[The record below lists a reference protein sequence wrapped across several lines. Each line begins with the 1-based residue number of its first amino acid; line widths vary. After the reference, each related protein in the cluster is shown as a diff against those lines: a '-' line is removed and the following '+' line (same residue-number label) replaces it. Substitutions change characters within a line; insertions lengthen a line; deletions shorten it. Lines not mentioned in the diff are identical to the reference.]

1 MDPDTRKLVQ
11 AIHDSPLRIVYVTAG
26 AGTQALSD
34 ILGIAG
40 ATRTLL
46 EAIVP
51 YNTSAFDEFLGKTPD
66 QYVAADTARRMAG
79 RAYTRARWLDS
90 GPAPVAGLSCT
101 ATIVTDRPKQGEHRA
116 HIALWR
122 PESITSL
129 EIQLDKGARTREEEE
144 DVVSRLILNTL
155 CQSCEIGSQ
164 LYLPL
169 READR
174 LEQSFTDLTEFAEQL
189 YQGTI
194 DSFSIGLDG
203 LVSTSTPPNAILC
216 GAFNPLHDGHIDLA
230 KAAESLLGYPVA
242 FELSAVNVD
251 KPTLPSEIILKR
263 MAQFAGSWPIFAST
277 APTFLEKARLY
288 PGSTFIVG
296 YDTAKRIIDPV
307 YYQDSRENM
316 LAALAE
322 IKEKESSFL
331 VAGRVDRDGIFRHLP
346 DLPIPDAFSDMFR
359 PIPHYQFRRD
369 ISSTE
374 LRRKGQRGS
383 R

>member
-1 MDPDTRKLVQ
+1 MDADTRQLVQ

-51 YNTSAFDEFLGKTPD
+51 YNTSAFDEFLGKTPA

-90 GPAPVAGLSCT
+90 GTEPVAGLSCT

-116 HIALWR
+116 HIALWK

-129 EIQLDKGARTREEEE
+129 EIQLDKGARNREEEE
-144 DVVSRLILNTL
+144 NVVSRLILNTL
-155 CQSCEIGSQ
+155 CQSCGIGSS
-164 LYLPL
+164 LPLPL
-169 READR
+169 RAEDH
-174 LEQSFTDLTEFAEQL
+174 LTQSFTDLTEFAEKL
-189 YQGTI
+189 YQETI
-194 DSFSIGLDG
+194 ASFSIEADG
-203 LVSTSTPPNAILC
+203 QVSTNTPPKAILC

-230 KAAESLLGYPVA
+230 KAAETMLGYPVA
-242 FELSAVNVD
+242 FELSVVNVD
-251 KPTLPSEIILKR
+251 KPILPPEVILKR

-277 APTFLEKARLY
+277 APTFLEKAQLF

-296 YDTAKRIIDPV
+296 YDTAKRVIDPI
-307 YYQDSRENM
+307 YYHDSHEEM
-316 LAALAE
+316 LGALAK
-322 IKEKESSFL
+322 IKERESSFL

-346 DLPIPDAFSDMFR
+346 DLPVPDAFSDMFR
-359 PIPHYQFRRD
+359 AIPHYQFRRD

>member
-1 MDPDTRKLVQ
+1 MDTDTRKLVQ
-11 AIHDSPLRIVYVTAG
+11 AIHDFPLRIVYVTAG

-51 YNTSAFDEFLGKTPD
+51 YNTSAFDEFLGKTPA

-90 GPAPVAGLSCT
+90 GPFPVAGLSCT

-116 HIALWR
+116 HISLWR

-129 EIQLDKGARTREEEE
+129 EIHLEKGARNREEEE

-155 CQSCEIGSQ
+155 CQSCEIDSQ
-164 LYLPL
+164 LPLPL
-169 READR
+169 RQSDQ
-174 LEQSFTDLTEFAEQL
+174 LEQSFTDLTEFARQL
-189 YQGTI
+189 NQGAI
-194 DSFSIGLDG
+194 FSFSIEADG
-203 LVSTSTPPNAILC
+203 RVSTDTPPKALLC

-230 KAAESLLGYPVA
+230 KAAETMLGHPVA

-251 KPTLPSEIILKR
+251 KPTLPPETILNR

-296 YDTAKRIIDPV
+296 YDTAKRIIDPI
-307 YYQDSRENM
+307 YYHQSHDNM
-316 LAALAE
+316 VSALAE
-322 IKEKESSFL
+322 IRERESTFL

-346 DLPIPDAFSDMFR
+346 DLPIPEDFRDMFR

-374 LRRKGQRGS
+374 LRKKGQRGS